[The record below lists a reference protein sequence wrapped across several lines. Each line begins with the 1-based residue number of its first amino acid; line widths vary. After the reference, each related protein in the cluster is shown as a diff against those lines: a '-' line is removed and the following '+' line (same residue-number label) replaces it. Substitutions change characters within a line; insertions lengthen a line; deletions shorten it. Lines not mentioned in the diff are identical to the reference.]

1 MRARLMTR
9 GVRAR
14 WAVVLGVVAVAVG
27 LFVGLPTFAN
37 AATPTFVQ
45 QANTH
50 AHNVSTLSVTLP
62 APAANTD
69 RLVVEVG
76 VWRQAGAFAK
86 SVTDSA
92 SDVYVEVTSFTA
104 SDGTELSVWTA
115 PVTADMTTKPTIKAT
130 PSATADVGIAVMDY
144 SGLSTVSDA
153 SVVDTQAHASGKTS
167 GAATVATPATTA
179 TTADNELAVGFYA
192 DSGFGDTVS
201 AGTGFTP
208 RVNMAPDGDIE
219 GYTEDQPAALGA
231 TPKATF
237 RTGANT
243 VWLAAVVVFKP
254 GVSSG
259 PPTVPGVPTGVSAT
273 AGDGSAGVTW
283 TAPPDGGSQITSYTV
298 TPYIG
303 QTAQPVTVVSGSPPA
318 TSAAI
323 SGLTDGT
330 TYTFTVTATNGVGT
344 GLASVPSNAVTPQPQ
359 TSPGQGQWSTLQSW
373 PLVAIQ
379 SVLMHNGNFL
389 VWDGWSD
396 PQPTDVFNPSAGT
409 FDTTTAPAS
418 IFCAGLVQMADGR
431 VMTVGGYGGSALNL
445 GITDTAVFDPATS
458 TWSKLANMH
467 EARWYPTVT
476 ELADGRYVAIS
487 GNSTDENHWSDTP
500 EVYDPVANTWT
511 LLSNVST
518 PQVHES
524 EYPFSFLTPS
534 GKVFTIGPSEDDSFY
549 LDVANQTWT
558 PMGSSGVVNG
568 SADMYRPGKILY
580 TGGAADVNSATPA
593 HANAA
598 TIDLNAPTPTWQ
610 PVAPMNNA
618 RVYHTLTT
626 LADGTVLAVGGSP
639 TSDQNVVTSGV
650 LPAEIWNPNT
660 GVWTTVASMSAA
672 RNYHSTAVLMP
683 DGRVLIAGGGHVAD
697 NTGAGE
703 FSEQIYSPPY
713 LFNGARP
720 TITSAPASASYA
732 STMSVSTP
740 DAASITGVNLVS
752 LGADT
757 HQGDM
762 DEHFVPLSFTQ
773 TAGGLTVQT
782 PAGSALAPP
791 GYYMLFLVNGKGV
804 PSVAATVRI
813 TAQPAAPPDAPA
825 NVTATAGNGSATVLW
840 SAPADGGS
848 PITSYTVTP
857 YVGTVALTPT
867 VVTGNPPAT
876 GATVTGLTNGTT
888 YTFTVTATNAVGTG
902 SASAPSAPV
911 TPSGVVVPGFVQQA
925 SAHAASV
932 RSLTVTPSSAVT
944 TGNRMVVEVATWGQG
959 GPGTSGVTDSAGN
972 HYTQLT
978 SFAASDGTNMSVWSA
993 PITQGGGTRPVI
1005 TATATAS
1012 ADVGIAAMEY
1022 SGLSTVNDATVM
1034 DTSAHASGTTS
1045 AVATVSSGA
1054 TTAATA
1060 SANELA
1066 IGIYADSGFG
1076 DTLQPGSGFTGRVN
1090 VAPNGDIE
1098 FLTEDAVQPQSGV
1111 KPAATVATGSHTVWL
1126 METVVL
1132 KHS

>member
-1 MRARLMTR
+1 MRARVVTR

-14 WAVVLGVVAVAVG
+14 WMVVLGVVAVAIG

-50 AHNVSTLSVTLP
+50 AHNVGTLSVTLP
-62 APAANTD
+62 APAAASD

-76 VWRQAGAFAK
+76 TWRLDGAFTS
-86 SVTDSA
+86 SVSDSQ
-92 SDVYVEVTSFTA
+92 SDAYVEVTSFTA

-115 PVTADMTTKPTIKAT
+115 PVTASSTTKPTIKAT
-130 PSATADVGIAVMDY
+130 VSATADVGIAVMDY

-153 SVVDTQAHASGKTS
+153 SVVDKQAHASGTTS
-167 GAATVATPATTA
+167 GAATVASAATAA

-201 AGTGFTP
+201 AGPGFTP
-208 RVNMAPDGDIE
+208 RVNMAPTGDIE
-219 GYTEDQPAALGA
+219 GYTEDAPSASGT

-237 RTGANT
+237 KTGANT
-243 VWLAAVVVFKP
+243 TWLAAVVVFKP

-259 PPTVPGVPTGVSAT
+259 PPTVPGVPTGVSAA
-273 AGDGSAGVTW
+273 AGDGSAAVTW
-283 TAPPDGGSQITSYTV
+283 TAPPNGGSQITSYTV
-298 TPYIG
+298 TPYVG
-303 QTAQPVTVVSGSPPA
+303 STAQPTTVVTGAPPA

-323 SGLTDGT
+323 TGLTDGT

-344 GLASVPSNAVTPQPQ
+344 GMASVPSNAVTPQPQ

-379 SVLMHNGNFL
+379 SVLMHTGNFL

-396 PQPTDVFNPSAGT
+396 PQPTDVYNPTAGT

-467 EARWYPTVT
+467 EPRWYPTVT

-487 GNSTDENHWSDTP
+487 GNSTDELHWSDTP
-500 EVYDPVANTWT
+500 EVYDPTANTWT
-511 LLSNVST
+511 LLSTVST
-518 PQVHES
+518 PQVHET

-534 GKVFTIGPSEDDSFY
+534 GKIFTIGPSEDDSFY
-549 LDVANQTWT
+549 LDVNNQTWT
-558 PMGSSGVVNG
+558 PVGSSGVLNG

-580 TGGAADVNSATPA
+580 TGGAADVNTAGPSR
-593 HANAA
+593 ANAA
-598 TIDLNAPTPTWQ
+598 VIDLNAPTPAWQ
-610 PVAPMNNA
+610 AIAPMNNA

-626 LADGTVLAVGGSP
+626 LADGTVLAVGGSQ
-639 TSDQNVVTSGV
+639 TSDQTVVTSGV

-660 GVWTTVASMSAA
+660 GVWTTVASDSAA

-683 DGRVLIAGGGHVAD
+683 DGRVLVTGGGHVAD
-697 NTGAGE
+697 NSGPGE
-703 FSEQIYSPPY
+703 FSAQIYSPPY

-740 DAASITGVNLVS
+740 DAASIAGVNLVS

-762 DEHFVPLSFTQ
+762 DEHFVPLSFTAG
-773 TAGGLTVQT
+773 TGGLTVQT
-782 PAGSALAPP
+782 PANSALAPP
-791 GYYMLFLVNGKGV
+791 GYYMLFLVNSKGV

-813 TAQPAAPPDAPA
+813 TTQPAAPPDAPA

-840 SAPADGGS
+840 SAPVDGGS
-848 PITSYTVTP
+848 PITSYSVTP

-902 SASAPSAPV
+902 AASAPSAPV
-911 TPSGVVVPGFVQQA
+911 TPSAVVVPGFVQQA
-925 SAHAASV
+925 GAHASSV
-932 RSLTVTPSSAVT
+932 GKLTVTPSSAVT
-944 TGNRMVVEVATWGQG
+944 TGNRMVVEVAAWGPSN
-959 GPGTSGVTDSAGN
+959 PGTGGVTDSAGN
-972 HYTQLT
+972 HYTELT
-978 SFAASDGTNMSVWSA
+978 RFTASDGTEMSVWSA

-1005 TATATAS
+1005 TATPTAS

-1022 SGLSTVNDATVM
+1022 SGLSTVNDATIM
-1034 DTSAHASGTTS
+1034 DTSAHATGTTS
-1045 AVATVSSGA
+1045 AAATVSSGA
-1054 TTAATA
+1054 PAAATA

-1066 IGIYADSGFG
+1066 IGLYADSGFG
-1076 DTLQPGSGFTGRVN
+1076 DTLAPGSGFTGRVN
-1090 VAPNGDIE
+1090 VSPDGDIE
-1098 FLTEDAVQPQSGV
+1098 FASEDAVLPAGA
-1111 KPAATVATGSHTVWL
+1111 KPAATIATGGHTIWL
-1126 METVVL
+1126 MATVVL